1 MANSKKRNK
10 KYVPKLAVIP
20 SVFAL
25 SDDELR
31 KFKMLGYLS
40 LDNLKSGKGN
50 LLDWTNIIARFIT
63 GRLLVKEYFVEEKAK
78 EQINEGLRKVINI
91 GKRYNPNGITNWDIT
106 EEESNEIISSLNLI
120 DEAQDLVSRKE
131 YYIIHQKASKLSI
144 ADVFNEDVEWS
155 KLQLKAA

>member
-10 KYVPKLAVIP
+10 KYVPKLSMIP

-50 LLDWTNIIARFIT
+50 LLDWTNIAARFIT
-63 GRLLVKEYFVEEKAK
+63 GRLLVKEYFVEEEAK
-78 EQINEGLRKVINI
+78 QQINEGLRKVINI
-91 GKRYNPNGITNWDIT
+91 GKRYNANGITNWDIT
-106 EEESNEIISSLNLI
+106 KEEESTITTALNLI

-131 YYIIHQKASKLSI
+131 YHAIHQKASKLSI
-144 ADVFNEDVEWS
+144 ADVFNEEVEWS
-155 KLQLKAA
+155 ELQLKAA

>member
-10 KYVPKLAVIP
+10 KYIPKLSVIP

-50 LLDWTNIIARFIT
+50 LIDWTNIAARFMT
-63 GRLLVKEYFVEEKAK
+63 GRLLVKEYFVEKEAK
-78 EQINEGLRKVINI
+78 EQINEGLHKVVNI
-91 GKRYNPNGITNWDIT
+91 GKRYNPNGVTNWDIT
-106 EEESNEIISSLNLI
+106 EEEENKITIALNLI
-120 DEAQDLVSRKE
+120 DDAQDLVSRKE
-131 YYIIHQKASKLSI
+131 YHIIHQKASKLSI
-144 ADVFNEDVEWS
+144 IDIFNEDVEWS
-155 KLQLKAA
+155 ELQLKAA